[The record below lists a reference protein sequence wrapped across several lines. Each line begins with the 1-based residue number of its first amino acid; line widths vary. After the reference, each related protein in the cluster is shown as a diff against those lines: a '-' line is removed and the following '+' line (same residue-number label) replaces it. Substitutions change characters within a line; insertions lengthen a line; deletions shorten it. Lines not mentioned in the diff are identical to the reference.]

1 MRRTGV
7 GLVGATVVG
16 AGAYAAG
23 SSAAR
28 HSAQEA
34 SQDQQLAQLEAQQQ
48 SQATPSMPPPQ
59 ATSAGLTDEKME
71 QLRKLADMKKEG
83 ILTHEEFEAQKQ
95 RLLS

>member
-1 MRRTGV
+1 
-7 GLVGATVVG
+7 VVT

-34 SQDQQLAQLEAQQQ
+34 SQDQRLAQMEAQQQ
-48 SQATPSMPPPQ
+48 QQAMAATPPPQ
-59 ATSAGLTDEKME
+59 ATSSGLTDEKMD
-71 QLRKLADMKKEG
+71 QLRKLAEMKKEG
-83 ILTHEEFEAQKQ
+83 ILTNEEFEAQKQ